1 VRRLLRRGAWSAPRY
16 GVISP
21 LPAESGCSTEV
32 AAAAAALAWP
42 ETVIS
47 HASAA
52 AVHCLP
58 LLAPAGPPTL
68 SADCWHR
75 ACTRDDIHMRISALF
90 GDDFDDWFGAAVT
103 SIERTI
109 IDLARMR
116 GVGQGL
122 VAADAAL
129 HERLTTPARLRQTL
143 LRQTGWPGVR
153 AARQAV
159 QLADGRSESP
169 LESLARLC
177 LVDGGLPLPDL
188 QVRVDTDGG
197 PYRVDMLYRKQRVI
211 IELDGLLKYR
221 NDPRALVAE
230 KRRQEHLERAGY
242 RVIRLLWE
250 DVLHRPAETLARVR
264 AALAGR

>member
-1 VRRLLRRGAWSAPRY
+1 
-16 GVISP
+16 
-21 LPAESGCSTEV
+21 
-32 AAAAAALAWP
+32 
-42 ETVIS
+42 
-47 HASAA
+47 
-52 AVHCLP
+52 
-58 LLAPAGPPTL
+58 
-68 SADCWHR
+68 
-75 ACTRDDIHMRISALF
+75 
-90 GDDFDDWFGAAVT
+90 
-103 SIERTI
+103 
-109 IDLARMR
+109 
-116 GVGQGL
+116 
-122 VAADAAL
+122 
-129 HERLTTPARLRQTL
+129 
-143 LRQTGWPGVR
+143 
-153 AARQAV
+153 V